1 MRRAQLIARVAALL
15 AVIVGGAIA
24 FSLPAGADVSV
35 MSPPLAGVQVGSPAT
50 LVAKGAAVSVPVT
63 VICAPGGS
71 GQLGVEVT
79 QRSGG
84 NIATGSTSIYDIA
97 CTGSFQ
103 TINVMVN
110 ASGEP
115 FRKGTALVTAR
126 FTVCEYW
133 YECIT
138 GTDQREI
145 QVGR

>member
-1 MRRAQLIARVAALL
+1 MRRPQLIVRLAALL

-24 FSLPAGADVSV
+24 FALPAGADVSV
-35 MSPPLAGVQVGSPAT
+35 MSPPLAGVQIGSPAT
-50 LVAKGAAVSVPVT
+50 LVAKGAAISVPVT
-63 VICAPGGS
+63 VICAPGGT
-71 GQLGVEVT
+71 GQLYVEVT

-84 NIATGSTSIYDIA
+84 NIATGATWVYDIS

-103 TINVMVN
+103 TIDVVVS

-115 FRKGTALVTAR
+115 FRKATALVSAR

-133 YECIT
+133 YDCLT